1 MSSWLLTDHTTRR
14 SFKIKIPS
22 ISLHNVSHTANIIF
36 NKNNS
41 CSKPDIIF
49 AKGDSAASSHFL
61 RPQDAHVLDEIKAER
76 DTAVTLADND
86 VIGSSHTGQLP
97 SLKTLPRLATKA
109 SVLPKLASSSLV
121 SLPQLCDHG
130 CQCLLTKDT
139 LTVVKDGTFVLKDGK
154 GTSVLKGKRNFTDKL
169 WDIPIRKSPSAQQ
182 NIDLVQNSFDI
193 QMSR

>member
-14 SFKIKIPS
+14 YFKIKIPS
-22 ISLHNVSHTANIIF
+22 ISLHNVSHTENIIL
-36 NKNNS
+36 NQKCS

-61 RPQDAHVLDEIKAER
+61 RLQDAHVLDEIKEER
-76 DTAVTLADND
+76 DTAVTLPDND
-86 VIGSSHTGQLP
+86 VIGSLHTGHLP
-97 SLKTLPRLATKA
+97 SLKTLSRLATKA